1 MGTTLRRGW
10 REDPAGARGSVGQVA
25 GLFDCLSDL
34 LGREG
39 LLGGDPDLARGEV
52 DLDICDALDGRQ
64 FLGH

>member
-1 MGTTLRRGW
+1 MGTTSGGLAGTPPERGVQW
-10 REDPAGARGSVGQVA
+10 ARGG